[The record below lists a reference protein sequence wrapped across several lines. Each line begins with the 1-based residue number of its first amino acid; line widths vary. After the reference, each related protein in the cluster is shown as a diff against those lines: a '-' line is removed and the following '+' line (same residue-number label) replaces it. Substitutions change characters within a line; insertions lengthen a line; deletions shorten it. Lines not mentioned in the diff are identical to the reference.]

1 MRNYKGKKETLVTKA
16 TAKKIKYFTIN
27 AQFLYQENYKTL
39 LGDIKEDLNKWR
51 DITFSW
57 KGRLNI
63 VKMSVLLKLIYK
75 FNAIPIKI
83 KKDIPEGHT
92 PKC

>member
-1 MRNYKGKKETLVTKA
+1 M
-16 TAKKIKYFTIN
+16 
-27 AQFLYQENYKTL
+27 QFLYQENYKTL
-39 LGDIKEDLNKWR
+39 LGDIKEDLNRWR

-92 PKC
+92 PKR